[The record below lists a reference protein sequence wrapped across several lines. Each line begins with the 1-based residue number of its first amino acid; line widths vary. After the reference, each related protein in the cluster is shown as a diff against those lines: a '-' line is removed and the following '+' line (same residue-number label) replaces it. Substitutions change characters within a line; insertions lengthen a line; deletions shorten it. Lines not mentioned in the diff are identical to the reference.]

1 MKKFVLKSVLYL
13 FVWIMSS
20 FFLMMYL
27 GVFKKQ
33 EKLNFVSNSIS
44 FNSKASFIY
53 KNKLKLKHAD
63 YVILGSSMSLNNIDG
78 VYLEKLSN
86 KRVINLSSWGMK
98 IRDFNGFLTQIY
110 PNSKII
116 VNISFTDFGKSWI
129 EKYLNFPFGDQN
141 EYYNKVFDLNTFRQQ
156 VDQVGKYTNDSANR
170 DYTSLNFDNTG
181 SVLLSKRNFHI
192 SPKRWEGF
200 YNAPSILELENF
212 IDQLACLE
220 KYKVY
225 IFFSPERG
233 KYKTANKYN
242 SLSRLEA
249 ELKCR
254 YRNVLFFNNYNQNYP
269 DSMFVDCYHFND
281 EGAMKYSELIHE
293 QINSL

>member
-1 MKKFVLKSVLYL
+1 MKKFLLKSVLYL
-13 FVWIMSS
+13 FGWIMSG

-53 KNKLKLKHAD
+53 KNKLKLKNAD
-63 YVILGSSMSLNNIDG
+63 YVIIGSSMSLNNIDG
-78 VYLEKLSN
+78 EYLEKISN

-98 IRDFNGFLTQIY
+98 IHDFKGFLTRIHS
-110 PNSKII
+110 NSTII
-116 VNISFTDFGKSWI
+116 VNISFTDFGKTWI
-129 EKYLNFPFGDQN
+129 EKYSHFPFGDQN
-141 EYYNKVFDLNTFRQQ
+141 EYSNKLSNLSTFRQQ
-156 VDQVGKYTNDSANR
+156 VDQVGKYTNDSASR

-192 SPKRWEGF
+192 SPKRWEGV
-200 YNAPSILELENF
+200 YDAPSILELENF
-212 IDQLACLE
+212 VDQLAFLE

-225 IFFSPERG
+225 LFFSPERG
-233 KYKTANKYN
+233 KYKTTNKYN

-254 YRNVLFFNNYNQNYP
+254 YRNVLFFNNYNQNYS

-281 EGAMKYSELIHE
+281 EGAKKYSELIHE
-293 QINSL
+293 QINSF